1 MSTKKIALLG
11 ILLALNVAISTYFF
25 PVGENLRIYFT
36 FLINMLIANIY
47 DYPTVFIY
55 AIIEDLVSFFVYPTG
70 TFFLGYTLTS
80 VLSLTLYYIFLHKE
94 VNLKNVILAK
104 TSVNIFANILLNS
117 LWSKMLFG
125 KAYIYYLSKSVIK
138 NILMIPIEV
147 ILFLA
152 FYKLIKPMI
161 DKIRA

>member
-36 FLINMLIANIY
+36 FLINMLVASMY

-55 AIIEDLVSFFVYPTG
+55 AIVEDIISFFVFPTG

-80 VLSLTLYYIFLHKE
+80 VVSLTLYYIFLHKE
-94 VNLKNVILAK
+94 VNLKNVILGK
-104 TSVNIFANILLNS
+104 LSVNIFANILLNS
-117 LWSKMLFG
+117 LWSKILFG
-125 KAYIYYLSKSVIK
+125 KGYIYYLSKSVVK
-138 NILMIPIEV
+138 NLLMIPIEV
-147 ILFLA
+147 LLFIA
-152 FYKLIKPMI
+152 FYKLIEPMI
-161 DKIRA
+161 KKIK